1 MGEFHEHGPVILN
14 QIRAVRPFVTFVF
27 QNRPVANHL
36 EGNFFPNPN
45 VYRAERIIHY
55 IHRQEK
61 TTMKRLY
68 LALTLTVIA
77 SLLLTACG
85 IPTVLTRPTPRPML
99 AYAAQLPAGIA
110 APILVQRTPERGE
123 ELLLDGTIELVFD
136 RAMDQAAVEGAFSIS
151 PKVKGDFQWPDERTV
166 RFQPAKALD
175 RATRYEVELGM
186 EAKDTDGLPLV
197 EPYRFH
203 FTTVG
208 YLEVTQVIP
217 APDSQDVEAD
227 STITV
232 MFNRPVV
239 PLTTLGQQE
248 DLPQP
253 VVFDPSIEGSG
264 EWLNTSIYI
273 FTPDESLAGGTRYT
287 ARVKAGLTDTT
298 GGLLEEDYQWS
309 FSTQPPS
316 VVWTTPD
323 DGAMLVAPT
332 TKIQITF
339 NQPVDRQSAEDAF
352 SLKARGLI
360 GREIKGTFEY
370 LTDTL
375 VFKPDEMLDFDK
387 TYQVHIARGVKSATG
402 GEGMRQD
409 YQWQFTTV
417 PLPRIV
423 STDPYDGE
431 KAAHP
436 YTDFRIIFNAP
447 IDPNTVMPNL
457 SMTPPLS
464 PTGVY
469 THAWGDTFVLN
480 FGAQPSTDYEVHIGP
495 DIADPY
501 GNKTGQK
508 MTVRFRTRPLE
519 PMVRLRVPDQV
530 GTYNANDPARLFVEY
545 LNTSRL
551 DLELYRLEL
560 DDFFSARRNW
570 QAFTPPH
577 SGLVRDWSV
586 PVEAPLNETKYA
598 PIELAEGGGK
608 LSPGLYLLDVDSPDL
623 ERDHWRHRHLLVVSR
638 INLTLKVT
646 SDEMLVWATELA
658 SGRPV
663 LGLKLKA
670 RDEHG
675 TSFGTA
681 TTDADGLARFQLERH
696 RRTLYAIS
704 AEPFTMGCENWNPG
718 VSPWD
723 FGFSHEGKQNFR
735 AHVYTERPIYRAGQ
749 TVYFRGII
757 RAEDDVHYS
766 LPDLGP
772 VTVRINDAAGE
783 EVYNEQLKLDEFG
796 AFHGEMALSEGASL
810 GYYHIRLEFADAGAG
825 TTFQVAAYRPPEF
838 EVVVTPDEPEI
849 VAGQRTKATVNVSY
863 FFGGGVADAPVQWNV
878 LAETYRFRPPQF
890 GRYRFTDVDDPWIC
904 WDCWWWI
911 PPGPGPVVLSSS
923 GHTDEKGQLVIE
935 LPWDIV
941 QKTVEEEHE
950 GPVGSCKLFVEATVS
965 GADGQVISGRGE
977 IIVHQGEFYIG
988 LAPQQYV
995 GQAEKEMSV
1004 DIITV
1009 DWEAE
1014 RVPHQKLK
1022 VAVYRREWVNTFIE
1036 DEIGGGRWEWETKD
1050 TLVFE
1055 DTVTTDENAEAV
1067 TTFVPEQGGSYHVVV
1082 NGRDEAEQLVQSSI
1096 FVWVSGRQYVSW
1108 RRENNDRINLIADKG
1123 SYKVGE
1129 TAEILIPS
1137 PFSGEQWALITV
1149 ERGNIIHRQVFQLE
1163 SNSQVWRLPI
1173 TADHVP
1179 NIYVSA
1185 VIVKGQDA
1193 DNKVATY
1200 KVGYAAL
1207 SVEPEPQQLTIELTP
1222 SVEEAGPGDTVS
1234 YEVRATDHTG
1244 EPVAAAFSLDLVDKA
1259 VLTLSPR
1266 PSGAIV
1272 EAFYGR
1278 RGLGVRTSSG
1288 LAISINRLVLE
1299 QLERYEEEQRDE
1311 VMAREGIGGGEAPM
1325 EMPAPGAP
1333 MPTAVALSKA
1343 AEMEEAAPPPG
1354 VALREE
1360 FADTAYWDATI
1371 VTDRSGRASVEIELP
1386 DNLTTWV
1393 FRGVGLT
1400 ADTEVGEA
1408 TTELLVT
1415 KPLLVRPVT
1424 PRFFVVDDQAQLAAI
1439 VNNNTGEDLEVQVAL
1454 SSTGLTLHDD
1464 EEQTVTIAAGSEG
1477 KVTWQ
1482 VTVEDVEKV
1491 DIIFSAVAREYSD
1504 AARPRLTTG
1513 PEGTLLVYRYSA
1525 PEVVGTGGQL
1535 TEEGTRT
1542 EVVALPPKYDDR
1554 RGELL
1559 VQLDPS
1565 LAAGMRDG
1573 LDYLEHFPYECAEQ
1587 TVSRFLPN
1595 VLTYRALKDLGISD
1609 PELEKRLPR
1618 LVKQALNKLYLQQND
1633 DGGWGWWYS
1642 GQSRPHL
1649 TAYVVF
1655 AMEQAREAG
1664 FEVRD
1669 GVMARGLE
1677 YLRGQVVR
1685 ARELKSYR
1693 QANRQAFILYVMA
1706 EAGDVGYA
1714 SEYTGDLFKN
1724 RGKLSHYGRAFLALT
1739 LDLSDAEDRRI
1750 PTLLSDLNNAAI
1762 LSATGAHWEEKDRDW
1777 WAMNTDTRSTAI
1789 ILDTLARLDP
1799 GNELIPNVVR
1809 WLMVARKAG
1818 IWETTQE
1825 TAWAL
1830 IALTDWMVETG
1841 ELQGE
1846 YQYLVRLNGDEL
1858 ASGAVDAEN
1867 IGQSV
1872 KLQVAVAELLREQ
1885 GNRLDIS
1892 RGEGPGRL
1900 YYTAHLRVYLPV
1912 EEIDP
1917 VNRGVIVY
1925 RQYRHADCT
1934 AGTKCPEADQA
1945 RVGDVIQVKLTIVAP
1960 HDLYYVVVEDPL
1972 PAGAEAIDVS
1982 LATTSLLDQHPA
1994 LRRQAENSRWSEWYY
2009 WWWHW
2014 YSRTEMRDDKVVL
2027 FADYLSAGTYE
2038 YTYTFRA
2045 TLPGQYQVIP
2055 TVASEFYFPEVFG
2068 RSDGRL
2074 FTIIEGRQ

>member
-1 MGEFHEHGPVILN
+1 
-14 QIRAVRPFVTFVF
+14 
-27 QNRPVANHL
+27 
-36 EGNFFPNPN
+36 
-45 VYRAERIIHY
+45 
-55 IHRQEK
+55 
-61 TTMKRLY
+61 MKRLY
-68 LALTLTVIA
+68 FALTLTVVA

-85 IPTVLTRPTPRPML
+85 PMVLTGPTAQPTPQPTPEPTPQPTPMPPV
-99 AYAAQLPAGIA
+99 ASAAQVPVGTA
-110 APILVQRTPERGE
+110 APIIIQRTPERGE
-123 ELLLDGTIELVFD
+123 ELPLDGTIELVFD
-136 RAMDQAAVEGAFSIS
+136 RAMDQTAVERAFSIS
-151 PKVKGDFQWPDERTV
+151 PRVEGRFQWPDERTV
-166 RFQPAKALD
+166 RFQPAQALA
-175 RATRYEVELGM
+175 RATRYEVYLGTG
-186 EAKDTDGLPLV
+186 AKDADGVLLA
-197 EPYRFH
+197 EAYRFH

-239 PLTTLGQQE
+239 PLTTLEQQK

-253 VVFDPSIEGSG
+253 LVFAPPVQGSG
-264 EWLNTSIYI
+264 EWLNTSIYV
-273 FTPDESLAGGTRYT
+273 FTPAEPLAGGTQYT

-309 FSTQPPS
+309 FSTQPPG
-316 VVWTTPD
+316 VVWTTPN
-323 DGAMLVAPT
+323 DGATLVAPT
-332 TKIQITF
+332 TEVQITF
-339 NQPVDRQSAEDAF
+339 NQPVDCQSAKDAF
-352 SLKARGLI
+352 SLKTKSLI
-360 GREIKGTFEY
+360 GGEIKGTFECF
-370 LTDTL
+370 TETL
-375 VFKPDEMLDFDK
+375 VFKPAEMLAFDK

-402 GEGMRQD
+402 GEEMRQD
-409 YQWQFTTV
+409 YQWQFTTI

-423 STDPYDGE
+423 GTNPRDGE
-431 KAAHP
+431 KLAYS
-436 YTDFRIIFNAP
+436 YTDFQIIFNAP
-447 IDPNTVMPNL
+447 INPDTVMPNL
-457 SMTPPLS
+457 TMAPPFS
-464 PTGVY
+464 PTQVY
-469 THAWGDTFVLN
+469 TYFDTWNNTFVLG
-480 FGAQPSTDYEVHIGP
+480 FGAQPSTEYEVRIGP

-508 MTVRFRTRPLE
+508 MTVRFRTSPLE

-551 DLELYRLEL
+551 DFKLYRLEL
-560 DDFFSARRNW
+560 DDFFRARQDWWN
-570 QAFTPPH
+570 FSPPDG
-577 SGLVRDWSV
+577 GLLREWSV
-586 PVEAPLNETKYA
+586 PVEAPLNEAEYA
-598 PIELAEGGGK
+598 PIELVEGGGQ
-608 LSPGLYLLDVDSPDL
+608 LSPGLYLLDVDSPDVQHDL
-623 ERDHWRHRHLLVVSR
+623 WAHRHLLVVSQ
-638 INLTLKVT
+638 INLTLKVAT
-646 SDEMLVWATELA
+646 DEMLVWATELA
-658 SGRPV
+658 TGQPV
-663 LGLKLKA
+663 SGLKLQA
-670 RDEHG
+670 RDEQG
-675 TSFGTA
+675 VSFDTA
-681 TTDADGLARFQLERH
+681 TTDADGLAHFKLQRYRS
-696 RRTLYAIS
+696 TMYAIS
-704 AEPFTMGCENWNPG
+704 DDPFTMGCENWSLG

-723 FGFSHEGKQNFR
+723 FGFNYEGKQDFR

-749 TVYFRGII
+749 TVYFRGVI

-772 VTVRINDAAGE
+772 VTVRIYDAAGQ
-783 EVYNEQLKLDEFG
+783 EVYNEQLKLDGFG
-796 AFHGEMALSEGASL
+796 AFHGELALSEGASL
-810 GYYHIRLEFADAGAG
+810 GYYNLSVEFAGTAAG

-849 VAGQRTKATVNVSY
+849 AAGQRTTATVNVSY
-863 FFGGGVADAPVQWNV
+863 FFGGPVADAPVQWNV
-878 LAETYRFRPPQF
+878 LAETYHFSPPQF

-904 WDCWWWI
+904 WDCWWWT
-911 PPGPGPVVLSSS
+911 PPGPGPVVLSGS
-923 GHTDEKGQLVIE
+923 GSTDEKGQLVIE

-941 QKTVEEEHE
+941 QKTVEEGHK
-950 GPVGSCKLFVEATVS
+950 GPVGSRKLIVEATVS
-965 GADGQVISGRGE
+965 GSDGQVISGRGE
-977 IIVHQGEFYIG
+977 IIFHQGEFYIG
-988 LAPQQYV
+988 LAPQEYV
-995 GQAEKEMSV
+995 GQAGEPMSV

-1009 DWEAE
+1009 DWKAE
-1014 RVPHQKLK
+1014 RLPNQKLK

-1036 DEIGGGRWEWETKD
+1036 DKFGGGRWEWETKD
-1050 TLVFE
+1050 TLIFE
-1055 DTVTTDENAEAV
+1055 DTVTTDANAEAV
-1067 TTFVPEQGGSYHVVV
+1067 ATFTPEQGGCYHVVV
-1082 NGRDEAEQLVQSSI
+1082 NGRDEAERLVQSSI
-1096 FVWVSGRQYVSW
+1096 FLWVSGREYVSW

-1123 SYKVGE
+1123 SYQVGE

-1137 PFSGEQWALITV
+1137 PFKGEQWALLTV
-1149 ERGNIIHRQVFQLE
+1149 ERGDIIHRQVLQLE

-1179 NIYVSA
+1179 NVYVSA
-1185 VIVKGQDA
+1185 VIVKGQGA

-1207 SVEPEPQQLTIELTP
+1207 SVEPEPQQLTIELKP
-1222 SVEEAGPGDTVS
+1222 SVEKAGPGDKVS
-1234 YEVRATDHTG
+1234 YEVRTTDHTG
-1244 EPVAAAFSLDLVDKA
+1244 EPVATAFSLDLVDKA

-1266 PSGAIV
+1266 PAGAIV

-1278 RGLGVRTSSG
+1278 RGLGVSTSSG
-1288 LAISINRLVLE
+1288 LAVSINRLVLE
-1299 QLERYEEEQRDE
+1299 QLEQYAREQRADFAAQKA
-1311 VMAREGIGGGEAPM
+1311 VGGGPM
-1325 EMPAPGAP
+1325 EMPVPAL
-1333 MPTAVALSKA
+1333 PTATAAATVVAYVA
-1343 AEMEEAAPPPG
+1343 VVEAAAPPPG

-1360 FADTAYWDATI
+1360 FADTAYWDATVI
-1371 VTDRSGRASVEIELP
+1371 TDRSGRASVEIKLP

-1393 FRGVGLT
+1393 FRGVGIT

-1415 KPLLVRPVT
+1415 KPLLVRPVA
-1424 PRFFVVDDQAQLAAI
+1424 PRFFVVDDEAQLAAI
-1439 VNNNTGEDLEVQVAL
+1439 VNNNTSEDLEVKVAL
-1454 SSTGLTLHDD
+1454 SSTGLVVHDD
-1464 EEQTVTIAAGSEG
+1464 EEQSVKIAANSEG

-1491 DIIFSAVAREYSD
+1491 DVIFSAVAGEYSD

-1513 PEGTLLVYRYSA
+1513 PEGTLLVHRYSA

-1554 RGELL
+1554 RGELM

-1573 LDYLEHFPYECAEQ
+1573 LTYLEHFPYECAEQ

-1595 VLTYRALKDLGISD
+1595 VLTYRALKDLGITD
-1609 PELEKRLPR
+1609 PELEEKLPK
-1618 LVKQALNKLYLQQND
+1618 LVEQGLNKLYLQQNG

-1655 AMEQAREAG
+1655 AMDKAQEAG

-1669 GVMARGLE
+1669 GVIARGLE

-1693 QANRQAFILYVMA
+1693 EANRQAFILYVMA
-1706 EAGDVGYA
+1706 EAGEVSYA
-1714 SEYTGDLFKN
+1714 SEYTGDLFQN
-1724 RGKLSHYGRAFLALT
+1724 REKLSHYGRAFLALT
-1739 LDLSDAEDRRI
+1739 LDLVNAEDQRI
-1750 PTLLSDLNNAAI
+1750 PTLLSDINNAAI
-1762 LSATGAHWEEKDRDW
+1762 LSATGVHWEEKDYDW
-1777 WAMNTDTRSTAI
+1777 WAMNTDTRSTGI
-1789 ILDTLARLDP
+1789 ILDALARLDP

-1809 WLMVARKAG
+1809 WLMVARKEG

-1825 TAWAL
+1825 TTWAL

-1841 ELQGE
+1841 ELRGE
-1846 YQYLVRLNGDEL
+1846 YDYLVKLNGGEL
-1858 ASGAVDAEN
+1858 ASDTVDAKN

-1872 KLQVAVAELLREQ
+1872 KLRVAVAELLREQ

-1925 RQYRHADCT
+1925 RQYQHADCT
-1934 AGTKCPEADQA
+1934 AGKKCPEADEAQ
-1945 RVGDVIQVKLTIVAP
+1945 VGDVIQVKLTIIAP

-1994 LRRQAENSRWSEWYY
+1994 LRRQAEDSRWGEWYD

-2074 FTIIEGRQ
+2074 FTIAEAGK

>member
-1 MGEFHEHGPVILN
+1 
-14 QIRAVRPFVTFVF
+14 
-27 QNRPVANHL
+27 
-36 EGNFFPNPN
+36 
-45 VYRAERIIHY
+45 
-55 IHRQEK
+55 
-61 TTMKRLY
+61 MKRLY
-68 LALTLTVIA
+68 FALTMTVVA

-85 IPTVLTRPTPRPML
+85 PTVLTGPTAQPTAQPTPEPTLRPTPSPRV
-99 AYAAQLPAGIA
+99 AYAAQSPVGTA
-110 APILVQRTPERGE
+110 APIIVQRTPERGE
-123 ELLLDGTIELVFD
+123 ELPLEGTIDLVFD
-136 RAMDQAAVEGAFSIS
+136 RAMDQAAVESAFNIS
-151 PKVKGDFQWPDERTV
+151 PQAEGRFQWPDERTF
-166 RFQPAKALD
+166 RFQPALALA
-175 RATRYEVELGM
+175 RATWYEVYLGTTAM
-186 EAKDTDGLPLV
+186 DTDGVPLA
-197 EPYRFH
+197 EAYYFR

-239 PLTTLGQQE
+239 PLTTLEQQE

-253 VVFDPSIEGSG
+253 VALDPPVVGSG
-264 EWLNTSIYI
+264 EWLNTSIYV
-273 FTPDESLAGGTRYT
+273 FTPDKPLAGGTRYT
-287 ARVKAGLTDTT
+287 ARVQAGLTDTT
-298 GGLLEEDYQWS
+298 GGLLEEDYQWA
-309 FSTQPPS
+309 FSTQPPG
-316 VVWTTPD
+316 VVWTTPN
-323 DGAMLVAPT
+323 DGATLVAPT
-332 TKIQITF
+332 TEIQITF

-352 SLKARGLI
+352 SLKAKGLI
-360 GREIKGTFEY
+360 EGEIKGTFEY
-370 LTDTL
+370 LTETL
-375 VFKPDEMLDFDK
+375 VFKPAEILAFDK
-387 TYQVHIARGVKSATG
+387 TYQVHVARGVKGASG

-423 STDPYDGE
+423 STNPRDGE

-436 YTDFRIIFNAP
+436 YTPFEITFNAP
-447 IDPNTVMPNL
+447 IDPDTVMPNL
-457 SMTPPLS
+457 AMTPPLS

-469 THAWGDTFVLN
+469 TYFNTWDNTFVLS
-480 FGAQPSTDYEVHIGP
+480 FGAQPSTDYEVRIGP

-508 MTVRFRTRPLE
+508 MTVRFRTAPLE
-519 PMVRLRVPDQV
+519 PMVRLQLDAFFRVRRDWWNYIPPDGSFIRQ
-530 GTYNANDPARLFVEY
+530 
-545 LNTSRL
+545 
-551 DLELYRLEL
+551 
-560 DDFFSARRNW
+560 
-570 QAFTPPH
+570 
-577 SGLVRDWSV
+577 WSV
-586 PVEAPLNETKYA
+586 PVEAPLNETQYA
-598 PIELAEGGGK
+598 PIELVEGGGR
-608 LSPGLYLLDVDSPDL
+608 LSPGLYLLDVDSPDVQ
-623 ERDHWRHRHLLVVSR
+623 RDVWGHRHLLMVSQ

-646 SDEMLVWATELA
+646 TDEMLVWATELA
-658 SGRPV
+658 TGRPV
-663 LGLKLKA
+663 SGLKLQA
-670 RDEHG
+670 RDEQG
-675 TSFGTA
+675 ASFGTA
-681 TTDADGLARFQLERH
+681 TTDADGLARFQLKRI
-696 RRTLYAIS
+696 RSTLYAIG
-704 AEPFTMGCENWNPG
+704 AEPFTMGSEDWSLG

-723 FGFSHEGKQNFR
+723 FGFNYEGKQELR
-735 AHVYTERPIYRAGQ
+735 AHVYTERSIYRAGQ
-749 TVYFRGII
+749 TVYFRGIV

-766 LPDLGP
+766 LPDLRP
-772 VTVRINDAAGE
+772 VTVRINDANWE

-796 AFHGEMALSEGASL
+796 AFHGELALPEGAAL
-810 GYYHIRLEFADAGAG
+810 GYYNLNIKETGTA

-838 EVVVTPDEPEI
+838 EVVVTPDEPQI
-849 VAGQRTKATVNVSY
+849 VAGQRTTATVDVSY
-863 FFGGGVADAPVQWNV
+863 FFGGPVADAPVEWNV

-904 WDCWWWI
+904 WDCWWWT
-911 PPGPGPVVLSSS
+911 PPGPGPVVLSGS
-923 GHTDEKGQLVIE
+923 GRTDEKGQLVIE

-950 GPVGSCKLFVEATVS
+950 GPVGSRQLIVEATVS
-965 GADGQVISGRGE
+965 GTDGQVISGRGE

-995 GQAEKEMSV
+995 GQAGEDMSV
-1004 DIITV
+1004 DVITV
-1009 DWEAE
+1009 DWDAE
-1014 RVPHQKLK
+1014 RLPNQKLK
-1022 VAVYRREWVNTFIE
+1022 VAVYRREWVNAFIE
-1036 DEIGGGRWEWETKD
+1036 DETGGGRWEWETKD

-1067 TTFVPEQGGSYHVVV
+1067 ATFTPEQGGSYHVVV
-1082 NGRDEAEQLVQSSI
+1082 NGRDEAERLVQSSI
-1096 FVWVSGRQYVSW
+1096 FLWVSGREYVSW

-1123 SYKVGE
+1123 SYQVGE

-1149 ERGNIIHRQVFQLE
+1149 ERGDIIQRQVLQLE

-1179 NIYVSA
+1179 NVYVSA

-1222 SVEEAGPGDTVS
+1222 SVEKAGPGDTVS
-1234 YEVRATDHTG
+1234 YQVRATDHTG
-1244 EPVAAAFSLDLVDKA
+1244 EPVAAALSLDLVDKA

-1266 PSGAIV
+1266 PAGAIL

-1278 RGLGVRTSSG
+1278 RGLGVSTSSG

-1299 QLERYEEEQRDE
+1299 QMERYEEDLADE
-1311 VMAREGIGGGEAPM
+1311 MTAREGRGGGPVE
-1325 EMPAPGAP
+1325 EMPAPAAAP
-1333 MPTAVALSKA
+1333 MPMATATAALAKEA
-1343 AEMEEAAPPPG
+1343 GEAAAPPPG

-1360 FADTAYWDATI
+1360 FADTAYWDATV
-1371 VTDRSGRASVEIELP
+1371 VTDRSGQASVEIELP

-1393 FRGVGLT
+1393 FRGVGVT
-1400 ADTEVGEA
+1400 ADTEVGET

-1439 VNNNTGEDLEVQVAL
+1439 VNNNTDEDLEVQVAL
-1454 SSTGLTLHDD
+1454 SSTGLVVHDD
-1464 EEQTVTIAAGSEG
+1464 EGQTVTIAANSEG

-1482 VTVEDVEKV
+1482 VTVEDVKKV
-1491 DIIFSAVAREYSD
+1491 DVIFSAVAGEYSD

-1513 PEGTLLVYRYSA
+1513 PEGTLLVHRYSA

-1554 RGELL
+1554 KGELM

-1573 LDYLEHFPYECAEQ
+1573 LTYLEHFPYECAEQ

-1595 VLTYRALKDLGISD
+1595 VLTYRALKDLGITD
-1609 PELEKRLPR
+1609 PELEKRLPG
-1618 LVKQALNKLYLQQND
+1618 LVEQGLNKLYLQQNS

-1642 GQSRPHL
+1642 GESRPHL
-1649 TAYVVF
+1649 TAYVVL

-1669 GVMARGLE
+1669 GVIARGLE

-1693 QANRQAFILYVMA
+1693 EANRQAFILYVMA
-1706 EAGDVGYA
+1706 EAGDIGYA
-1714 SEYTGDLFKN
+1714 SEYTGDLFDN
-1724 RGKLSHYGRAFLALT
+1724 REKLSHYGRAFLALT
-1739 LDLSDAEDRRI
+1739 LDMINAEDRRI

-1762 LSATGAHWEEKDRDW
+1762 LSATGAHWEEKNYDW

-1789 ILDTLARLDP
+1789 ILDTLARLDS

-1809 WLMVARKAG
+1809 WLMVARKEG

-1830 IALTDWMVETG
+1830 IALTDWMVQTG
-1841 ELQGE
+1841 ELRGE
-1846 YQYLVRLNGDEL
+1846 YAYLVKLNGGEL
-1858 ASGAVDAEN
+1858 VSGAVDAKN
-1867 IGQSV
+1867 IDQSV
-1872 KLQVAVAELLREQ
+1872 KLRVAVAELLREQ

-1917 VNRGVIVY
+1917 VNRGIIVY

-1934 AGTKCPEADQA
+1934 AGIKCPEVDEAQ
-1945 RVGDVIQVKLTIVAP
+1945 VGDVIQVKLTIVAP

-1982 LATTSLLDQHPA
+1982 LATISLLDQHPA
-1994 LRRQAENSRWSEWYY
+1994 LRRQAEDSRWGEWYH

-2074 FTIIEGRQ
+2074 FAITEAEK

>member
-1 MGEFHEHGPVILN
+1 
-14 QIRAVRPFVTFVF
+14 
-27 QNRPVANHL
+27 
-36 EGNFFPNPN
+36 
-45 VYRAERIIHY
+45 
-55 IHRQEK
+55 
-61 TTMKRLY
+61 MKRLY
-68 LALTLTVIA
+68 FALTLTVVA

-85 IPTVLTRPTPRPML
+85 GPTALTQPTAQPTPEPTPQPTPTPL
-99 AYAAQLPAGIA
+99 VASAQVPAGTA
-110 APILVQRTPERGE
+110 APIVVQRTPERGE
-123 ELLLDGTIELVFD
+123 ELPLDGTIELVFD
-136 RAMDQAAVEGAFSIS
+136 RAMDQAAVERALSIN
-151 PKVKGDFQWPDERTV
+151 PKVKGSFKWPDERTV

-175 RATRYEVELGM
+175 RDSRYEVELGTG
-186 EAKDTDGLPLV
+186 AQDADGLPLA
-197 EPYRFH
+197 EAYRFH

-239 PLTTLGQQE
+239 PLTTLEQQE

-253 VVFDPSIEGSG
+253 VTFDPPVEGSG
-264 EWLNTSIYI
+264 EWLNTSIYV
-273 FTPDESLAGGTRYT
+273 FTPDGPLAGGTRYT

-309 FSTQPPS
+309 FSTQPPA

-323 DGAMLVAPT
+323 DGATLVAPT
-332 TKIQITF
+332 TEVRIAF
-339 NQPVDRQSAEDAF
+339 NQPVDCQSAEDAF
-352 SLKARGLI
+352 SLQAKGLL
-360 GREIKGTFEY
+360 GREIKGTFECSA
-370 LTDTL
+370 DTL
-375 VFKPDEMLDFDK
+375 VFTPAEMLAFDK
-387 TYQVHIARGVKSATG
+387 TYQVHVARGVKSATG

-423 STDPYDGE
+423 GTNPGDGE

-436 YTDFRIIFNAP
+436 YTDFRITFNAP
-447 IDPNTVMPNL
+447 IDPDTVMPNL
-457 SMTPPLS
+457 TMTPPFS
-464 PTGVY
+464 PTEVY
-469 THAWGDTFVLN
+469 TYFGPWDNTFVLS
-480 FGAQPSTDYEVHIGP
+480 FGAKPSTDYEVRIGP

-508 MTVRFRTRPLE
+508 MTVRFRTRPLD

-530 GTYNANDPARLFVEY
+530 GTYNADDPARLFVEY

-560 DDFFSARRNW
+560 DDFF
-570 QAFTPPH
+570 QAQRDWWEYRPPA
-577 SGLVRDWSV
+577 SGLVRQWSV
-586 PVEAPLNETKYA
+586 PVETPLNEAQYA
-598 PIELAEGGGK
+598 PIELVEGGGK
-608 LSPGLYLLDVDSPDL
+608 LSPGLYLLDVDSPDV
-623 ERDHWRHRHLLVVSR
+623 ERDRWRHRHLLVVSQ

-646 SDEMLVWATELA
+646 TDEMLVWATELA
-658 SGRPV
+658 TGRPV
-663 LGLKLKA
+663 SDLKLKA
-670 RDEHG
+670 RDERG
-675 TSFGTA
+675 ASFGTA
-681 TTDADGLARFQLERH
+681 TTDADGLAHFKLER
-696 RRTLYAIS
+696 RRRSLYAIG

-718 VSPWD
+718 VSPWE
-723 FGFSHEGKQNFR
+723 FGFNYEGKQNFR

-796 AFHGEMALSEGASL
+796 TFYSELDLPEGATLGVYYLSL
-810 GYYHIRLEFADAGAG
+810 QFADTGAGA
-825 TTFQVAAYRPPEF
+825 TFQVAAYRPPEF
-838 EVVVTPDEPEI
+838 EVVVTPKEPEI
-849 VAGQRTKATVNVSY
+849 PAGQRTQATVNVSY
-863 FFGGGVADAPVQWNV
+863 FFGGRVADAPVEWNV

-904 WDCWWWI
+904 WDCWWWT
-911 PPGPGPVVLSSS
+911 PPGPGPVVLSGS
-923 GHTDEKGQLVIE
+923 GRTDEKGQLVIE

-941 QKTVEEEHE
+941 QKTVEEDHE
-950 GPVGSCKLFVEATVS
+950 GPVGSRKLVVEATVS
-965 GADGQVISGRGE
+965 GSDGQVISGRGE

-995 GQAEKEMSV
+995 GQAGEEMSV

-1014 RVPHQKLK
+1014 RLPNQKLK

-1067 TTFVPEQGGSYHVVV
+1067 TTFTPEQGGSYHVVV
-1082 NGRDEAEQLVQSSI
+1082 NGRDEAERLVQSSI
-1096 FVWVSGRQYVSW
+1096 FLWVSGREYVSW

-1149 ERGNIIHRQVFQLE
+1149 ERGNIIHRQVLQLE

-1173 TADHVP
+1173 TTDHVP

-1207 SVEPEPQQLTIELTP
+1207 SVEPEPQQLTIELKP
-1222 SVEEAGPGDTVS
+1222 SVEKAGPGDTVS
-1234 YEVRATDHTG
+1234 YEVQATDHTG
-1244 EPVAAAFSLDLVDKA
+1244 EPVATAFSLDLVDKA
-1259 VLTLSPR
+1259 ILTLSPR

-1278 RGLGVRTSSG
+1278 RGLGVSTSSG

-1299 QLERYEEEQRDE
+1299 QWERYEGEMRDE
-1311 VMAREGIGGGEAPM
+1311 MATMERGGGGPAE
-1325 EMPAPGAP
+1325 EMPALAAP
-1333 MPTAVALSKA
+1333 MPTTVAKA
-1343 AEMEEAAPPPG
+1343 AEMEAAAPPPG

-1360 FADTAYWDATI
+1360 FADTAYWDATV

-1393 FRGVGLT
+1393 FRGVGIT

-1439 VNNNTGEDLEVQVAL
+1439 LNNNTDEDLEVQVAL
-1454 SSTGLTLHDD
+1454 SSTGLVVHDD

-1491 DIIFSAVAREYSD
+1491 DVIFSAVAGEYSD

-1513 PEGTLLVYRYSA
+1513 PEGSLLVHRYSA

-1554 RGELL
+1554 KGELL

-1573 LDYLEHFPYECAEQ
+1573 LSYLEHFPYECAEQ

-1595 VLTYRALKDLGISD
+1595 VLTYRALKDLGITD
-1609 PELEKRLPR
+1609 PELEEKLPG
-1618 LVKQALNKLYLQQND
+1618 LVEQALNKLYLQQND
-1633 DGGWGWWYS
+1633 DGGWGWWHS

-1649 TAYVVF
+1649 TAYVIF
-1655 AMEQAREAG
+1655 AMDKAQEAG

-1669 GVMARGLE
+1669 GVIARGLE

-1685 ARELKSYR
+1685 ARELESYR
-1693 QANRQAFILYVMA
+1693 EANRQAFILYVMA

-1714 SEYTGDLFKN
+1714 SEYTGNLFDN
-1724 RGKLSHYGRAFLALT
+1724 REKLSHYGRAFLALT
-1739 LDLSDAEDRRI
+1739 LDMIDAEDKRI

-1762 LSATGAHWEEKDRDW
+1762 LSATGAHWEEKDYDW
-1777 WAMNTDTRSTAI
+1777 WAMNTDTRSTAV
-1789 ILDTLARLDP
+1789 ILDTLTRLDP
-1799 GNELIPNVVR
+1799 ENELIPNVVR
-1809 WLMVARKAG
+1809 WLMVARREG

-1846 YQYLVRLNGDEL
+1846 YDYLVRLNGDEL

-1867 IGQSV
+1867 IDQSI
-1872 KLQVAVAELLREQ
+1872 KLRVAVAELLREQ

-1917 VNRGVIVY
+1917 VNRGIIVY
-1925 RQYRHADCT
+1925 RQYQQADCT
-1934 AGTKCPEADQA
+1934 AGIKCPEASEAQ
-1945 RVGDVIQVKLTIVAP
+1945 VGDVIQVKLTIVAP

-1994 LRRQAENSRWSEWYY
+1994 LRRQAEDSRWGEWYY
-2009 WWWHW
+2009 WWWNW

-2074 FTIIEGRQ
+2074 FAITEAE

>member
-1 MGEFHEHGPVILN
+1 
-14 QIRAVRPFVTFVF
+14 
-27 QNRPVANHL
+27 
-36 EGNFFPNPN
+36 
-45 VYRAERIIHY
+45 
-55 IHRQEK
+55 
-61 TTMKRLY
+61 MKRLY
-68 LALTLTVIA
+68 FALNLTVAA

-85 IPTVLTRPTPRPML
+85 GLTGLAQPTVQPTPEPTLQPTPSPRV
-99 AYAAQLPAGIA
+99 AYAAQSPVGTA
-110 APILVQRTPERGE
+110 APIIVQRTPERGE
-123 ELLLDGTIELVFD
+123 ESPLDSTIELVFD
-136 RAMDQAAVEGAFSIS
+136 RAMDQAAVEGAFNIS
-151 PKVKGDFQWPDERTV
+151 PKVEGRFQWPDERTL
-166 RFQPAKALD
+166 RFQPAQALA
-175 RATRYEVELGM
+175 RATWYEVYLGAA
-186 EAKDTDGLPLV
+186 AKDADGVPLA
-197 EPYRFH
+197 EAYYFR

-217 APDSQDVEAD
+217 AADSQDVEAD
-227 STITV
+227 SAITV

-239 PLTTLGQQE
+239 PLTTLEQQK

-253 VVFDPSIEGSG
+253 VAFDPPVQGSG
-264 EWLNTSIYI
+264 EWLNTSIYVFI
-273 FTPDESLAGGTRYT
+273 PDKPLAGGTGYT
-287 ARVKAGLTDTT
+287 AYVQAGLTDTT
-298 GGLLEEDYQWS
+298 GGLLEGDYQWS
-309 FSTQPPS
+309 FSTQPPG
-316 VVWTTPD
+316 VVWTTPS
-323 DGAMLVAPT
+323 DGATLVAPT
-332 TKIQITF
+332 TEIQITF
-339 NQPVDRQSAEDAF
+339 NQPIDRQSAEEAF
-352 SLKARGLI
+352 SLKAKGLI
-360 GREIKGTFEY
+360 GGEIKGTFEY
-370 LTDTL
+370 LTETL
-375 VFKPDEMLDFDK
+375 VFKPAEMLAFDK
-387 TYQVHIARGVKSATG
+387 TYQVHIARGVKGASG

-423 STDPYDGE
+423 STNPHDGE
-431 KAAHP
+431 RAANP
-436 YTDFRIIFNAP
+436 YTDFAITFNAP
-447 IDPNTVMPNL
+447 INPDTVMPNL
-457 SMTPPLS
+457 TMTPPPS

-469 THAWGDTFVLN
+469 TYFNTWDNTFVLS
-480 FGAQPSTDYEVHIGP
+480 FGAQPSTDYEVRIGP

-508 MTVRFRTRPLE
+508 MTVRFRTTPLE

-530 GTYNANDPARLFVEY
+530 GTYNADDPARLFVEY

-551 DLELYRLEL
+551 DLELYRLEV
-560 DDFFSARRNW
+560 DDFFRARQDWWN
-570 QAFTPPH
+570 FSPPD
-577 SGLVRDWSV
+577 SGLVRQWSM
-586 PVEAPLNETKYA
+586 PLEAPLNETQSV
-598 PIELAEGGGK
+598 PVELVEGGGK
-608 LSPGLYLLDVDSPDL
+608 LPPGLYLLDVSSPDVQ
-623 ERDHWRHRHLLVVSR
+623 RDVWGHRHLLVVSQ

-646 SDEMLVWATELA
+646 TDEMLVWATELA
-658 SGRPV
+658 TGRPV
-663 LGLKLKA
+663 SDLKLKA
-670 RDEHG
+670 RDMG
-675 TSFGTA
+675 GSSFGTA
-681 TTDADGLARFQLERH
+681 TTDADGLARFKLERY
-696 RRTLYAIS
+696 RGTMYAIS
-704 AEPFTMGCENWNPG
+704 DKPFTMGSEDWSLG

-723 FGFSHEGKQNFR
+723 FGFNYEGKQNFR

-772 VTVRINDAAGE
+772 VTVRIYDAAGE

-796 AFHGEMALSEGASL
+796 AFHGKLALSEGASL
-810 GYYHIRLEFADAGAG
+810 GDYNLNVEFADTGVG

-838 EVVVTPDEPEI
+838 EVVVTPDQPEI
-849 VAGQRTKATVNVSY
+849 AAGQRTTATVNVSY
-863 FFGGGVADAPVQWNV
+863 FFGGGVADAPVEWNV
-878 LAETYRFRPPQF
+878 LAETYRFSPPQF
-890 GRYRFTDVDDPWIC
+890 GRYRFSDVDDPWIC
-904 WDCWWWI
+904 WDCWWWT
-911 PPGPGPVVLSSS
+911 PPGPGPAVLSGS
-923 GHTDEKGQLVIE
+923 GRTDEKGQLVIE

-950 GPVGSCKLFVEATVS
+950 GPVGSRQLIVEATVS
-965 GADGQVISGRGE
+965 GSDGQVISGRGE
-977 IIVHQGEFYIG
+977 ITVHQGEFYIG

-995 GQAEKEMSV
+995 GQAGEPMSV
-1004 DIITV
+1004 DVITV
-1009 DWEAE
+1009 DWKAK
-1014 RVPHQKLK
+1014 RLPDQKLK
-1022 VAVYRREWVNTFIE
+1022 VAVYRREWVNVFIE
-1036 DEIGGGRWEWETKD
+1036 DKFGGGQWEWETKD

-1067 TTFVPEQGGSYHVVV
+1067 ATFTPEQGGSYHVVV
-1082 NGRDEAEQLVQSSI
+1082 SGRDEAERLVQSSI
-1096 FVWVSGRQYVSW
+1096 FLWVSGREYVSW

-1123 SYKVGE
+1123 SYQVGE

-1137 PFSGEQWALITV
+1137 PFKGEQWALITV
-1149 ERGNIIHRQVFQLE
+1149 ERGDIIQRQVLQLE

-1179 NIYVSA
+1179 NVYVSA

-1207 SVEPEPQQLTIELTP
+1207 SVEPEPQQLTVELTP
-1222 SVEEAGPGDTVS
+1222 SVEKAGPGDTVS
-1234 YEVRATDHTG
+1234 YEVRSTDHTG

-1259 VLTLSPR
+1259 ILTLSPR
-1266 PSGAIV
+1266 PAGAIV

-1278 RGLGVRTSSG
+1278 RGLGVSTSSG
-1288 LAISINRLVLE
+1288 LAVSINRLVLE
-1299 QLERYEEEQRDE
+1299 QMERYEEKQ
-1311 VMAREGIGGGEAPM
+1311 MADRAAVGGGAPPM
-1325 EMPAPGAP
+1325 EMPVPAAP
-1333 MPTAVALSKA
+1333 MPAATAALAKEA
-1343 AEMEEAAPPPG
+1343 GEAATPPPG

-1360 FADTAYWDATI
+1360 FADTAYWDAAVT
-1371 VTDRSGRASVEIELP
+1371 TDRSGRASVEIKLP

-1393 FRGVGLT
+1393 FRGVGVT

-1439 VNNNTGEDLEVQVAL
+1439 VNNNTDGELEVQVAL
-1454 SSTGLTLHDD
+1454 SSAGLIVHDD
-1464 EEQTVTIAAGSEG
+1464 EEQTVTIAANSEG

-1491 DIIFSAVAREYSD
+1491 DVIFSAVAGEYSD

-1513 PEGTLLVYRYSA
+1513 PEGTLLVHRYSA

-1554 RGELL
+1554 KGELL

-1573 LDYLEHFPYECAEQ
+1573 LTYLEHFPYECAEQ

-1595 VLTYRALKDLGISD
+1595 VLTYRALKDLGITD
-1609 PELEKRLPR
+1609 PELEKRLPG
-1618 LVKQALNKLYLQQND
+1618 LVEQGLNKLYLQQNS
-1633 DGGWGWWYS
+1633 DGGWGWWYN

-1649 TAYVVF
+1649 TAYVVL
-1655 AMEQAREAG
+1655 AMDKAQEAG

-1669 GVMARGLE
+1669 GVIARGLE
-1677 YLRGQVVR
+1677 YLRGQVVT
-1685 ARELKSYR
+1685 ARELKGY
-1693 QANRQAFILYVMA
+1693 QEANRQAFILYVMA

-1714 SEYTGDLFKN
+1714 GEYTGDLFEN
-1724 RGKLSHYGRAFLALT
+1724 REKLSHYGRAFLTLA
-1739 LDLSDAEDRRI
+1739 LDLVDAEDKRI
-1750 PTLLSDLNNAAI
+1750 QTLLSDLNNAAI
-1762 LSATGAHWEEKDRDW
+1762 LSATGAHWEEKDYDW
-1777 WAMNTDTRSTAI
+1777 WAMNTDTRSTAV
-1789 ILDTLARLDP
+1789 ILDALARLDP
-1799 GNELIPNVVR
+1799 KNELIPNVVR
-1809 WLMVARKAG
+1809 WLMVARKEG

-1846 YQYLVRLNGDEL
+1846 YAYLVKLNGDEL
-1858 ASGAVDAEN
+1858 ASGAVDAKN
-1867 IGQSV
+1867 IDQSV
-1872 KLQVAVAELLREQ
+1872 KLRVAVAELLGEQ

-1917 VNRGVIVY
+1917 VNRGIIVY

-1934 AGTKCPEADQA
+1934 AGKKCPEVDEAQM
-1945 RVGDVIQVKLTIVAP
+1945 GDVIQVKLTIVAP

-1994 LRRQAENSRWSEWYY
+1994 LRRQVEDSRWSEWYS

-2045 TLPGQYQVIP
+2045 TLSGQYQVIP

-2074 FTIIEGRQ
+2074 FTITGAEK

>member
-1 MGEFHEHGPVILN
+1 
-14 QIRAVRPFVTFVF
+14 
-27 QNRPVANHL
+27 
-36 EGNFFPNPN
+36 
-45 VYRAERIIHY
+45 
-55 IHRQEK
+55 
-61 TTMKRLY
+61 MKRLY
-68 LALTLTVIA
+68 FALTLTVIA

-85 IPTVLTRPTPRPML
+85 PTPQARPTAPPTSKPTSQPTPIPL
-99 AYAAQLPAGIA
+99 VASAAQVPVGTA
-110 APILVQRTPERGE
+110 APIVVQRTPERGE
-123 ELLLDGTIELVFD
+123 ELPLDGTIELIFD
-136 RAMDQAAVEGAFSIS
+136 RAMDQAAMENAFRIS
-151 PKVKGDFQWPDERTV
+151 PKVNGSFQWPDERTI
-166 RFQPAKALD
+166 RFQPTQALD
-175 RATRYEVELGM
+175 RDTRYDVEIGTG
-186 EAKDTDGLPLV
+186 AKDADGLPLADA
-197 EPYRFH
+197 YRFH

-239 PLTTLGQQE
+239 PLTTLEQQE

-253 VVFDPSIEGSG
+253 LVFEPPVVGSG

-273 FTPDESLAGGTRYT
+273 FTPDEPLAGGTGYT
-287 ARVKAGLTDTT
+287 ARVQAGLTDTT
-298 GGLLEEDYQWS
+298 GGLLEEDYPWS
-309 FSTQPPS
+309 FSTQPPD
-316 VVWTTPD
+316 VVWSLPD
-323 DGAMLVAPT
+323 DGATLVAPT
-332 TKIQITF
+332 TRVQITF
-339 NQPVDRQSAEDAF
+339 NQPVDCPSAEDAF
-352 SLKARGLI
+352 SLKAKGLLE
-360 GREIKGTFEY
+360 GEIRGTFEC

-375 VFKPDEMLDFDK
+375 VFKPAEMLAFDK
-387 TYQVHIARGVKSATG
+387 TYQVHIARGVKSASG

-423 STDPYDGE
+423 STNPRDGE

-436 YTDFRIIFNAP
+436 YTAFEITFNAP
-447 IDPNTVMPNL
+447 IDPDTVMPNL
-457 SMTPPLS
+457 AVTPPLS
-464 PTGVY
+464 STEVY
-469 THAWGDTFVLN
+469 THFRTWDNTFVLN
-480 FGAQPSTDYEVHIGP
+480 FGAQPSTDYEVRIGP

-501 GNKTGQK
+501 GNKTGQR

-519 PMVRLRVPDQV
+519 PMVRLHVPDQV

-560 DDFFSARRNW
+560 DDFFRARRGW
-570 QAFTPPH
+570 WEFSPPA
-577 SGLVRDWSV
+577 SGLVRQWSV
-586 PVEAPLNETKYA
+586 PVEAPLNETGYA
-598 PIELAEGGGK
+598 PIELLEGGGK
-608 LSPGLYLLDVDSPDL
+608 LSPGFYLLDVDSPDV
-623 ERDHWRHRHLLVVSR
+623 ERDRWRHRHLLVVSQ

-646 SDEMLVWATELA
+646 TDEMLVWATELA
-658 SGRPV
+658 TGRPV
-663 LGLKLKA
+663 SGLQLKA
-670 RDEHG
+670 RDEEG

-681 TTDADGLARFQLERH
+681 TTDRDGLASFKLERI
-696 RRTLYAIS
+696 RSTLYAIS
-704 AEPFTMGCENWNPG
+704 TEPFTMGSEHWNPG

-723 FGFSHEGKQNFR
+723 FGFNYEGKQRFR
-735 AHVYTERPIYRAGQ
+735 AYVYTDRPIYRAGQ

-772 VTVRINDAAGE
+772 VTVRIYDAAGE
-783 EVYNEQLKLDEFG
+783 EIYNEQLKLDEFG
-796 AFHGEMALSEGASL
+796 AFHSKLDLPEGASL
-810 GYYHIRLEFADAGAG
+810 GYDHLSVEFADTRAEA
-825 TTFQVAAYRPPEF
+825 TFQVAAYRPPEF

-849 VAGQRTKATVNVSY
+849 PAGQRTQATVDVSY

-878 LAETYRFRPPQF
+878 LAETYRFSPPQF

-904 WDCWWWI
+904 WDCWWWT
-911 PPGPGPVVLSSS
+911 PPGPGPVVLSGS
-923 GHTDEKGQLVIE
+923 GRTDEKGQLVIE

-950 GPVGSCKLFVEATVS
+950 GPVGSRKLVVEATVS
-965 GADGQVISGRGE
+965 GSDGQVISGRGE
-977 IIVHQGEFYIG
+977 ITVHQGEFYIG

-995 GQAEKEMSV
+995 GQAEEEMSV
-1004 DIITV
+1004 DILTV

-1014 RVPHQKLK
+1014 RLPNQKLK
-1022 VAVYRREWVNTFIE
+1022 VAVYRREWINTFIE
-1036 DEIGGGRWEWETKD
+1036 DKTGGGRWEWETKE

-1067 TTFVPEQGGSYHVVV
+1067 TTFTPEQGGSYHVVV
-1082 NGRDEAEQLVQSSI
+1082 NGRDEAERLVQSSI
-1096 FVWVSGRQYVSW
+1096 FLWVSGRQYVSW
-1108 RRENNDRINLIADKG
+1108 RRENNDRINLITDKG
-1123 SYKVGE
+1123 SYQVGE

-1137 PFSGEQWALITV
+1137 PFSGQQWALITV
-1149 ERGNIIHRQVFQLE
+1149 ERGDIIYHEVLQLE

-1173 TADHVP
+1173 TTDHVP

-1193 DNKVATY
+1193 EDKVATY

-1222 SVEEAGPGDTVS
+1222 SAERAGPGDTVS
-1234 YEVRATDHTG
+1234 YEVQATDHTG
-1244 EPVAAAFSLDLVDKA
+1244 EPVVTAFSLDLVDKA
-1259 VLTLSPR
+1259 ILTLSPR

-1278 RGLGVRTSSG
+1278 RGLGVSTSSG

-1299 QLERYEEEQRDE
+1299 QMERYEED
-1311 VMAREGIGGGEAPM
+1311 MAAVEGRGGGPVE
-1325 EMPAPGAP
+1325 EMPAPAAAP
-1333 MPTAVALSKA
+1333 MPTAVAKA
-1343 AEMEEAAPPPG
+1343 AEMEAAAPPPG

-1360 FADTAYWDATI
+1360 FADTAYWDATV
-1371 VTDRSGRASVEIELP
+1371 VTDRSGQASVEIELP

-1393 FRGVGLT
+1393 FRGVGVT
-1400 ADTEVGEA
+1400 ADTKVGEA

-1439 VNNNTGEDLEVQVAL
+1439 VNNNTDGDLEVQVAL
-1454 SSTGLTLHDD
+1454 SSTGLGVHDD
-1464 EEQTVTIAAGSEG
+1464 EEQRVTIAANSER

-1482 VTVEDVEKV
+1482 VTVKDVEKV
-1491 DIIFSAVAREYSD
+1491 DVIFSAVAGEYSD

-1513 PEGTLLVYRYSA
+1513 PEGTLLVHRYSA

-1554 RGELL
+1554 KGELL

-1595 VLTYRALKDLGISD
+1595 VLTYRALKDLGLTD
-1609 PELEKRLPR
+1609 PELEERLPG
-1618 LVKQALNKLYLQQND
+1618 LVEQGLNKLYLQQNG
-1633 DGGWGWWYS
+1633 DGGWGWWCS

-1655 AMEQAREAG
+1655 AMDKAQEAG

-1669 GVMARGLE
+1669 GVIARGLE
-1677 YLRGQVVR
+1677 YLRGQLMQ

-1693 QANRQAFILYVMA
+1693 QANQQAFIIYVMA

-1714 SEYTGDLFKN
+1714 SEYTGDLFEN

-1739 LDLSDAEDRRI
+1739 LDMVDAEDKRI

-1762 LSATGAHWEEKDRDW
+1762 LSATGAHWEEEDYDW
-1777 WAMNTDTRSTAI
+1777 WAMNTDTRSTAV

-1809 WLMVARKAG
+1809 WLMIARKEG

-1841 ELQGE
+1841 ELRGE
-1846 YQYLVRLNGDEL
+1846 YNYLVKLNGDEWT
-1858 ASGAVDAEN
+1858 SSAVDAEN
-1867 IGQSV
+1867 IDQSV
-1872 KLQVAVAELLREQ
+1872 KLRVAVAELLREQ

-1892 RGEGPGRL
+1892 RGEGAGRL

-1917 VNRGVIVY
+1917 VNRGIIVY
-1925 RQYRHADCT
+1925 RQYQQADCT
-1934 AGTKCPEADQA
+1934 AGIKCPETDEAQ
-1945 RVGDVIQVKLTIVAP
+1945 VGDVIQVKLTIVAP

-1994 LRRQAENSRWSEWYY
+1994 LRRQAEDSRWGDWYR

-2074 FTIIEGRQ
+2074 FTITEGEQ